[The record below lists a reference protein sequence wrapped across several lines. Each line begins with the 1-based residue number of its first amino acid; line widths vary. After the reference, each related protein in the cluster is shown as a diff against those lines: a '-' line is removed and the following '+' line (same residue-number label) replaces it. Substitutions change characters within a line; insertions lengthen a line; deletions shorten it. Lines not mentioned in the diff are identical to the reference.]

1 MRSNAP
7 SRLALLLAATAALAS
22 TARAQLAQA
31 TQGLERYGPI
41 SKVHG
46 YPEWYQDKTGLALEL
61 LTPKSN
67 AELDGGWDVLIRG
80 LGQPG
85 TAQFTTFPE
94 AFPYPWFIEH
104 FYWGAVADIAAPLC
118 RLELALEATF
128 GNGFNVV
135 AGDQVAFTRIRFRMD
150 QPPLNG
156 DYLIETPYSTHEV
169 KGVVAGVRLRL
180 VEDIG
185 IGPAPA
191 GFAGALNSKIGPFLT
206 ASATP
211 GGAELPLVTGPAPEV
226 PYTGPAPVFLAS
238 PARIGPVTGSPLG
251 ATRNALKI
259 YVKTAGMTAYPT
271 TPNWQQVNFTL
282 NGRVKTDAAPSRT
295 TVVRANRTLATS
307 GTTADRRVDIFAV
320 SDKTKPVRVP
330 PAAPTTAVSTVLK
343 LIAYSTTAGTTVNLT
358 PVTLTAQNTAYW
370 TQWTAP
376 ATFTTGTQFS
386 TVNKVW
392 LQDDKGALF
401 PCAVTDGIISPTA
414 SGPVALYTPATKTL
428 VVKLASTIQDT
439 SVTAPTFTLYANDMA
454 PITATRSGSASGYT
468 YTATNLAAAPSEV
481 IAVSSLGAI
490 ETFQVAVA
498 KK

>member
-1 MRSNAP
+1 MNSISFPRVAAAAF
-7 SRLALLLAATAALAS
+7 ALFLAAG
-22 TARAQLAQA
+22 ARAQLAQA

-41 SKVHG
+41 SPVHG

-80 LGQPG
+80 IGQPG
-85 TAQFTTFPE
+85 TPQYVTFPE
-94 AFPYPWFIEH
+94 SFPYPWFVEH
-104 FYWGAVADIAAPLC
+104 FYWSAVADIAAPLC

-169 KGVVAGVRLRL
+169 KGVVSGVRLRL

-206 ASATP
+206 ASNTP
-211 GGAELPLVTGPAPEV
+211 GGAELAPVAGPLPEA
-226 PYTGPAPVFLAS
+226 PYTGTAPVFLAS

-251 ATRNALKI
+251 AARNALKI

-271 TPNWQQVNFTL
+271 TPNWQQVNFSL

-307 GTTADRRVDIFAV
+307 GTAADRRVDIFAV

-370 TQWTAP
+370 TQWAAP
-376 ATFTTGTQFS
+376 STFTSGTQFS
-386 TVNKVW
+386 TVSKVW

-401 PCAVTDGIISPTA
+401 QCPVTDGFISPTA

-428 VVKLASTIQDT
+428 VVKFASTIQDT
-439 SVTAPTFTLYANDMA
+439 SVTAPTYTLYANDMS
-454 PITATRSGSASGYT
+454 PLTGTRSGSATGYT
-468 YTATNLAAAPSEV
+468 YTIANVAAAPSDV
-481 IAVSSLGAI
+481 IAVSSAGAI
-490 ETFQVAVA
+490 ESFQVAVA